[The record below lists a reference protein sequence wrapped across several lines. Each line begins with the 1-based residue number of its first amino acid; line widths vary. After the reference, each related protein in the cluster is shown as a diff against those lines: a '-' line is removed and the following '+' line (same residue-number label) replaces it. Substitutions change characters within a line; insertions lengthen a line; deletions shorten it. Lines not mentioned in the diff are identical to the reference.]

1 MVCRRIRPNIIKP
14 FYEALRNI
22 IHVTKKFRM
31 AINSADGDADNEA
44 DVGDEE
50 DVAEAS

>member
-1 MVCRRIRPNIIKP
+1 M
-14 FYEALRNI
+14 

-50 DVAEAS
+50 DVAEASWDGGKSV

>member
-1 MVCRRIRPNIIKP
+1 M
-14 FYEALRNI
+14 LR
-22 IHVTKKFRM
+22 KKLRM

-50 DVAEAS
+50 DVAKASWDGGKSV